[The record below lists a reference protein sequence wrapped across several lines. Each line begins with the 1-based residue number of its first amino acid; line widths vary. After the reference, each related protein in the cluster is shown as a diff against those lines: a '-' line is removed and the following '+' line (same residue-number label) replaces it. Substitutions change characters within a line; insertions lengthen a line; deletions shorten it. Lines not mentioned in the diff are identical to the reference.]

1 MKDLFSFNEVDKRMW
16 MGIGAVVA
24 VMVLLLSIF
33 TTTSAFY
40 YFERLAIAIVEMFIP
55 GYIITKLFADKL
67 EFTEYPS
74 IDKFL
79 VSLFFSIST
88 VQTLYF
94 FLERMRFEGLNTDE
108 GVNSNKLVIFV
119 VFLVIGSAIGLRIY
133 LNKRKALDADADDQA
148 S

>member
-1 MKDLFSFNEVDKRMW
+1 MKDLFSFNETDKKMW

-40 YFERLAIAIVEMFIP
+40 YFERLGIAIVEMFIP
-55 GYIITKLFADKL
+55 GYIITKLYADKM
-67 EFTEYPS
+67 EFTEYPA

-79 VSLFFSIST
+79 VSLFFSIAT

-108 GVNSNKLVIFV
+108 GVNSNKLVILV
-119 VFLVIGSAIGLRIY
+119 VFLVIGGAVGLKIY
-133 LNKRKALDADADDQA
+133 LNKRKALDAEENDQA